1 MNQTGPGRTSRY
13 RYVVCATIFLS
24 YILVY
29 FHRLC
34 PAVIAL
40 DMQEAFN
47 ASGTLLGVL
56 GSAYFYPYALMQLP
70 VGLLADSWG
79 PRKTVASFLFL
90 AFAGSLLMGT
100 ASGLGLA
107 ILGRVLVGFGVSTI
121 FVCNFKLLAEWFTA
135 REFAFMGGLF
145 MAAGGIG
152 VLSASAPLAWVST
165 LIGWR
170 MTLVVVGVMTLVMA
184 LIVYVIV
191 RDKPEDMGLPAL
203 HPSEPGA
210 SGESVGLWQGMGQ
223 VLTATRFWPL
233 AVYSFTA
240 IGTFFSLAGLWGGP
254 YLMQVYG
261 LSKPQAGAVLSMGAF
276 SLIAGSPVLSFLSN
290 VVGRK
295 NVFLVCSGLLI
306 FVFGLFALLPEKL
319 PLSLLYLLF
328 FSFSLA
334 GGATG
339 QITATVAKEL
349 FPLRIA
355 GTSVGALNLFP
366 FLGGAIFQVVIG
378 VILSGTGGEAGYTL
392 AGYRFMFLLCTANA
406 VVSLIAACL
415 LTETLEKKGKAL
427 DEIVRSRHA
436 QQIENHLNT
445 KHGGLSQNRNNE
457 GATPPSSALGRR

>member
-1 MNQTGPGRTSRY
+1 MNQGRGRTEKY

-40 DMQEAFN
+40 DMQEAFQ

-56 GSAYFYPYALMQLP
+56 GSAYFYPYAIMQLP

-79 PRKTVASFLFL
+79 PRKTVASFLIL
-90 AFAGSLLMGT
+90 ASAGSLLMGLS
-100 ASGLGLA
+100 SGLGLA
-107 ILGRVLVGFGVSTI
+107 VLGRILVGFGVSTI
-121 FVCNFKLLAEWFTA
+121 FVCNFKLLAEWFTT

-145 MAAGGIG
+145 MAAGGVG
-152 VLSASAPLAWVST
+152 VLSASAPLAWVSN

-170 MTLVVVGVMTLVMA
+170 MTLVAVGMITLAMA
-184 LIVYVIV
+184 LVVYALV
-191 RDKPEDMGLPAL
+191 RNKPEDMGLPAL
-203 HPSEPGA
+203 HPPEAGP
-210 SGESVGLWQGMGQ
+210 SGEAIGLWQGMRQ
-223 VLTATRFWPL
+223 VLTAPRFWPL
-233 AVYSFTA
+233 AIYAFTA

-276 SLIAGSPVLSFLSN
+276 SLIVGSPVLSFLAN

-295 NVFLVCSGLLI
+295 NLFLACSVLLI
-306 FVFGLFALLPEKL
+306 VVYSLFTLFPDKL
-319 PLSLLYLLF
+319 PLFFLYLFF

-349 FPLRIA
+349 FPLKIA
-355 GTSVGALNLFP
+355 GTAVGALNLFP
-366 FLGGAIFQVVIG
+366 FLGGAIFQVVMGAI
-378 VILSGTGGEAGYTL
+378 ISAGDVGQEGYSI
-392 AGYRFMFLLCTANA
+392 AGYRHIFLFCTAA
-406 VVSLIAACL
+406 AFISLMAACFL
-415 LTETLEKKGKAL
+415 PETFPRKA
-427 DEIVRSRHA
+427 RA
-436 QQIENHLNT
+436 
-445 KHGGLSQNRNNE
+445 
-457 GATPPSSALGRR
+457 AAGRVHS